1 MHESQDI
8 EYSCNVVMYRIH
20 KHVMGH
26 FYYSKFVRFQ
36 RQTEWFILFYGL
48 FFYEM
53 NVKLSFASTRFQ
65 VDITIGRIKID
76 FKDIFS
82 A

>member
-48 FFYEM
+48 FFLRNERKAIICKY
-53 NVKLSFASTRFQ
+53 T
-65 VDITIGRIKID
+65 
-76 FKDIFS
+76 FS
-82 A
+82 S